1 MNAPTILWIGKLL
14 NSAPLAEGLETA
26 GYDVLRESDFQEGLQ
41 TLRHSRIDLIVLEH
55 EVSCVQGELVAVRL
69 RSAAPRIP
77 VLLLCRPN
85 DPVSQQVLFVNKI
98 LDLSDPEEK
107 LLSAVA
113 ELLPWR
119 IEQTGT

>member
-1 MNAPTILWIGKLL
+1 
-14 NSAPLAEGLETA
+14 
-26 GYDVLRESDFQEGLQ
+26 
-41 TLRHSRIDLIVLEH
+41 
-55 EVSCVQGELVAVRL
+55 
-69 RSAAPRIP
+69 
-77 VLLLCRPN
+77 LCRPN